1 MLILLFTLAVFVVA
15 FLVLGLIALSFYI
28 VIFAFFGWIA
38 YQGYKLVTAK
48 TSTPTQ
54 QNVGIGMMVFSGI
67 VCLGIL
73 FLPDDTATD
82 SSPGETITI
91 RRSYHLSFP
100 NDPSQGPTNKATDPD
115 PNWTESESK

>member
-67 VCLGIL
+67 VCLG
-73 FLPDDTATD
+73 
-82 SSPGETITI
+82 
-91 RRSYHLSFP
+91 
-100 NDPSQGPTNKATDPD
+100 QGPTNKATDPD